1 MPRQVIRLLGLLT
14 LGLLSLSIPAAAQQ
28 TQRYSITGTVQ
39 QAGGQPLAGAQVLI
53 RGTRQGTITDT
64 QGRYTIPAALPA
76 GRYTIEYSF
85 IGRATATR
93 EVTLADTREVTV
105 PAVTLEETALALTE
119 LVVTGPGAASERR
132 ALGNAVASVSG
143 EEINRSP
150 ATSSVGVA
158 LQGKVT
164 GALISVGNGQP
175 GGPITIRLRG
185 NNSILGTAEPIV
197 VVDGV
202 IIDNTTD
209 ALIGLSTNATRG
221 GAGMSSR
228 LSDFS
233 PDDVERI
240 EVLKGASAAAL
251 YGSRAKNGVI
261 QIFTKR
267 GQSGAPRISW
277 STEFEV
283 SETPNRLE
291 LNMAPTATFADV
303 AIAAAAG
310 IRRPDGT
317 ALQIGDPVTRIDQ
330 QDLIFRTGSGASS
343 QISVSGGTASTQYYL
358 SGAYRNEESIMRGAG
373 ANRYTVRGKLTQLI
387 GDRLEIT
394 GNGSFVKSHVEFVPE
409 GEQGNGVLTSVV
421 FTPTIFNPAFNGN
434 LGRYPY
440 NPVLSINP
448 LDVIENWEA
457 PEDVTRFVGN
467 VDANY
472 RLFDALQIRY
482 LFGIDDYRQESK
494 FLRPRLSESP
504 SFTGSI
510 QNPIRLSTSTNH
522 DLTANLESQISDAFK
537 LTTLAGFRY
546 TTQLTD
552 IVRAAVENITP
563 GQELVN
569 GATQFSS
576 QSISELRTSSFFGQ
590 LQGAIGDRLFVTAGA
605 NYEASSA
612 FGPDERWQLFPRLGV
627 SWVVTNEPFFQSMP
641 DFLSSLRLRA
651 GYGET
656 GGQPPSLY
664 DRFANYNN
672 TSFAG
677 QPGVVPSTVADNPN
691 LKPERQ
697 SEIEG
702 GFELGVLEDR
712 AVLEF
717 TGYFQKTK
725 DLVLAVPLPLSSG
738 FTLQRQNIGEVENKG
753 VEIALNTIN
762 VSRDNFS
769 WRSRI
774 SFAANRNKVTQV
786 VASARTRDGVP
797 IPDTLLVG
805 YLNYVIE
812 DQPVGIFYGGQY
824 DRDANGAVVY
834 CPITNANFPGQ
845 TLQLPE
851 RKRLTRCATSTF
863 VNGIIGDPNPDW
875 TGSLSNTFTLGKNL
889 EINFLFDGR
898 FGNDV
903 ANFTR
908 RITEFFGS
916 DKRLELEANGDTIP
930 LTFGRNTN
938 GRINIYEEY
947 IEDGSFIKL
956 RELTASYTVTAPFV
970 QRLGANSMRVSV
982 SGRNLLTFTD
992 YSGLDPE
999 LNLFSANTV
1008 AQGVD
1013 FSNTPLARTF
1023 VFGVHFGF

>member
-1 MPRQVIRLLGLLT
+1 MPRRVLHTFAVMALGLLGLT
-14 LGLLSLSIPAAAQQ
+14 VPAAAQQ
-28 TQRYSITGTVQ
+28 TQRYSITGVVQ
-39 QAGGQPLAGAQVLI
+39 QAGGAPLAGAQVLI
-53 RGTRQGTITDT
+53 RGTRQGTISDA
-64 QGRYTIPAALPA
+64 QGRYTIPAALSA
-76 GRYTIEYSF
+76 GRYTLEYSF
-85 IGRATATR
+85 IGRATVTR
-93 EVTLADTREVTV
+93 LVVLADARDVTV
-105 PAVTLEETALALTE
+105 PTVTLEESALELSE

-132 ALGNAVASVSG
+132 ALGNAVASISG

-158 LQGKVT
+158 LQGKIT

-267 GQSGAPRISW
+267 GQSGQPRISW

-283 SETPNRLE
+283 SSNPNRLE

-303 AIAAAAG
+303 AIAPG
-310 IRRPDGT
+310 SGVTRPDGT
-317 ALQIGDPVTRIDQ
+317 PLRVGDPVTRIDQ
-330 QDLIFRTGSGASS
+330 QDLIFRTGSGANS
-343 QISVSGGTASTQYYL
+343 QLSISGGTAATQYYL
-358 SGAYRNEESIMRGAG
+358 SGAYRNEESIMRGSG
-373 ANRYTVRGKLTQLI
+373 ATRYNVRGKLTQLI
-387 GDRLEIT
+387 GERLEVT
-394 GNGSFVKSHVEFVPE
+394 GNGSFVKSHVDFVPE

-434 LGRYPY
+434 LGRFPY
-440 NPVLSINP
+440 NPVLTINP

-467 VDANY
+467 VDASY
-472 RLFDALQIRY
+472 RLFESLRLRY

-494 FLRPRLSESP
+494 FLRPRLSESAT
-504 SFTGSI
+504 FTGSI

-522 DLTANLESQISDAFK
+522 DVTANLESQLTEGFR
-537 LTTLAGFRY
+537 LTTLGGFRY
-546 TTQLTD
+546 TSQLTD
-552 IVRAAVENITP
+552 IVRAAADNITP
-563 GQELVN
+563 GQTLVS
-569 GATQFSS
+569 GASPSAS
-576 QSISELRTSSFFGQ
+576 QSISELRTTSFFGQ
-590 LQGAIGDRLFVTAGA
+590 LQGGIGNRLFLTAGA

-612 FGPDERWQLFPRLGV
+612 FGPSERWQLFPRLGI
-627 SWVVTNEPFFQSMP
+627 SWVVTEESFFENMP
-641 DFLSSLRLRA
+641 SFLSSLRLRA

-664 DRFANYNN
+664 DRFANYIN
-672 TSFAG
+672 TSFGG
-677 QPGVVPSTVADNPN
+677 QPGVIPSTIADNPN

-697 SEIEG
+697 SEIEA
-702 GFELGVLEDR
+702 GFELGLLEDR

-717 TGYFQKTK
+717 TGYLQKTN
-725 DLVLAVPLPLSSG
+725 DLVLAVPQPLSSG
-738 FTLQRQNIGEVENKG
+738 FTLRRENVGEVENKG

-762 VSRDNFS
+762 FTSDKFT
-769 WRSRI
+769 WRSRF
-774 SFAANRNKVTQV
+774 SFAANRNEVTKV
-786 VASARTRDGVP
+786 VASRQTAAGVP
-797 IPDTLLVG
+797 IPDTLIVG
-805 YLNYVIE
+805 YLNAVIQG
-812 DQPVGIFYGGQY
+812 QPVGVFYGGLY
-824 DRDANGAVVY
+824 DREPDGSIAY
-834 CPITNANFPGQ
+834 CNVTNAAFPGQ
-845 TLQLPE
+845 TLRLPE

-875 TGSLSNTFTLGKNL
+875 TGALSNSFIIGRNL
-889 EINFLFDGR
+889 EFNMLFDGR

-916 DKRLELEANGDTIP
+916 DKALEKEANGDTIP
-930 LTFGRNTN
+930 LTYGRNSN
-938 GRINIYEEY
+938 NRISIYEEY

-956 RELTASYTVTAPFV
+956 RELTASYTINAPWV
-970 QRLGANSMRVSV
+970 KRIGANTMRLSV

-992 YSGLDPE
+992 YSGMDPE

-1023 VFGVHFGF
+1023 VFGVNFGF

>member
-1 MPRQVIRLLGLLT
+1 MPRRVFQAFAAVLGLLFF
-14 LGLLSLSIPAAAQQ
+14 SISATAQES
-28 TQRYSITGTVQ
+28 QRYSITGVVQ
-39 QAGGQPLAGAQVLI
+39 QPGGAPLAGAQVLI
-53 RGTRQGTITDT
+53 RGTRQGTITDA
-64 QGRYTIPAALPA
+64 QGRYTIPAALA
-76 GRYTIEYSF
+76 QGRYTIEYSF
-85 IGRATATR
+85 IGRATVTR
-93 EVTLADTREVTV
+93 DVTLATAREVTV
-105 PAVTLEETALALTE
+105 PAVTLQESALELEE

-132 ALGNAVASVSG
+132 ALGNAVASVTG
-143 EEINRSP
+143 EEINRAP

-164 GALISVGNGQP
+164 GALISVANGQP

-267 GQSGAPRISW
+267 GTSGAARVSW

-291 LNMAPTATFADV
+291 LNMAPTATAADV
-303 AIAAAAG
+303 AIAAGAG
-310 IRRPDGT
+310 VTRPDGT
-317 ALQIGDPVTRIDQ
+317 PLRIGDPVTRIDQ
-330 QDLIFRTGSGASS
+330 QDFLFRTGTGATS
-343 QISVSGGTASTQYYL
+343 QLSVSGGNASTQYYL

-373 ANRYTVRGKLTQLI
+373 ATRYTVRGKLTQMI
-387 GDRLEIT
+387 GEKLELT
-394 GNGSFVKSHVEFVPE
+394 GNGSFVKSHVNFVPE

-448 LDVIENWEA
+448 LDVIENWDA

-472 RLFDALQIRY
+472 RLFENLNVRY
-482 LFGIDDYRQESK
+482 LFGIDDYRQESR
-494 FLRPRLSESP
+494 FLRPRLSEGP
-504 SFTGSI
+504 NFTGSI

-522 DLTANLESQISDAFK
+522 DLTANLESQVSESIK
-537 LTTLAGFRY
+537 LTTLGGFRY
-546 TTQLTD
+546 TTQVTD
-552 IVRAAVENITP
+552 IVRAAADNITP
-563 GQELVN
+563 GQELVA
-569 GATQFSS
+569 GATPSAS
-576 QSISELRTSSFFGQ
+576 QSLSELRTSSFFGQ
-590 LQGAIGDRLFVTAGA
+590 LQGALGDRLYLTAGA

-612 FGPDERWQLFPRLGV
+612 FGENERWQLFPRLGI
-627 SWVVTNEPFFQSMP
+627 SWVVNNEPFFENSMP
-641 DFLSSLRLRA
+641 GFISSLRLRA

-664 DRFANYNN
+664 DRFANYIN
-672 TSFAG
+672 TSYAG
-677 QPGVVPSTVADNPN
+677 QPGLIASTIADNPN

-697 SEIEG
+697 SEIEA

-725 DLVLAVPLPLSSG
+725 DLVLGVPQPLTSG
-738 FTLQRQNIGEVENKG
+738 FTTRRENVGEVENKG

-762 VSRDNFS
+762 FS
-769 WRSRI
+769 NDKLTWRSRLT
-774 SFAANRNKVTQV
+774 FAANRNEVTKV
-786 VASARTRDGVP
+786 VASSRTRAGVP
-797 IPDTLLVG
+797 IPDTLIVG
-805 YLNYVIE
+805 YLNAVIQG
-812 DQPVGIFYGGQY
+812 QPVGVFYGGQY
-824 DRDANGAVVY
+824 DRDENGDIVY
-834 CPITNANFPGQ
+834 CNVNNANFPGQ
-845 TLQLPE
+845 PLRLPE
-851 RKRLTRCATSTF
+851 RKRLTRCAASTF
-863 VNGIIGDPNPDW
+863 VNTIIGDPNPDW
-875 TGSLSNTFTLGKNL
+875 TGSFSNTFSIGRNV
-889 EINFLFDGR
+889 EINMLFDGR

-916 DKRLELEANGDTIP
+916 DKVLELEASGDTVP
-930 LTFGRNTN
+930 MTFGRNPN

-956 RELTASYTVTAPFV
+956 RELSASYTINAPFV
-970 QRLGANSMRVSV
+970 RRLGAQNMRISL

-992 YSGLDPE
+992 YRGLDPE

-1023 VFGVHFGF
+1023 VFGVNFGF